1 MFDINYYNN
10 KFKENIST
18 SDSMVEIQDDI
29 SNINQQLENK
39 YTKEQVDTLISAI
52 VQECDWKESVNT
64 FDDLTSTYPTPESGW
79 TVSVKATNI
88 TYRYNG
94 TEWIDIYTL
103 INKSQLGL
111 ENVDNT
117 RDLDK
122 PISTATQA
130 AIDSINE
137 NKLGKSENAVSASK
151 LATPVTINGVEF
163 DGTQNIVVSNMRL
176 V

>member
-64 FDDLTSTYPTPESGW
+64 FDDLASTYPTPESGW

-94 TEWIDIYTL
+94 SEWIDIYTL

-117 RDLDK
+117 SDLDK